1 MKRRRRIEKK
11 NRKYIKLLPIL
22 ALVLSL
28 CISIGFSAFQE
39 TMLIG
44 ETVTD
49 IVPIV
54 DIKITNLS
62 SYSSSNNG
70 SLNNLEYDEDIITGE
85 VSLPEENSTATMM
98 VEVTNL
104 QNAEA
109 GILDIDIT
117 SDNDKLDYTIEPGYT
132 KQQKICDDNN
142 PSKCT
147 LGAKK
152 NIYITIKY
160 AENKYDSNDTTDNF
174 SLNFDFEGYYTVTY
188 VNITGTYQNEVMAN
202 APLEID
208 FGANK
213 PYNVSI
219 TMGVPLIED
228 TDYTY
233 VDGVLN
239 INSVTGNT
247 TVTGVNRTEGCFLVE
262 ALQSDNTKGKITAY
276 DIECGLNV
284 TIPITLNT
292 STLEGEFDE
301 TTCLANYTQA
311 ECDGYKMSWN
321 NKYPGYMDIQR
332 LGLIS
337 NFAIVE
343 TQDTVTIQEIG
354 DYAFANGGINS
365 LDLSVATGLTAIGS
379 YSFLQNH
386 LTTLTIPQ
394 NITSIGDFAFQ
405 KNHLEELDLSSATN
419 LTTISSYAFSYNL
432 LESINFSNS
441 VATIGNGAF
450 QYNKLQS
457 ITIPDSVTF
466 IGNSAFVNNELARV
480 YIGSGI
486 NTIDVS
492 AFKSGESKYSDYN
505 DTTYGPNAITSV
517 IIDAHENDVDVD
529 DFSFDGMTGSICWL
543 KDDPTCN
550 QSNN

>member
-1 MKRRRRIEKK
+1 MKRRRRVEKK

-54 DIKITNLS
+54 DARVTNLS
-62 SYSSSNNG
+62 SYSSYKSG
-70 SLNNLEYDEDIITGE
+70 SLNNLLYEDDSITGE
-85 VSLPEENSTATMM
+85 VTLPEEDSTATMI

-152 NIYITIKY
+152 NIYITLKNG
-160 AENKYDSNDTTDNF
+160 ENKYDSTDITDSF
-174 SLNFDFEGYYTVTY
+174 ALDLDFEGYYTITY

-202 APLEID
+202 ASLEVD
-208 FGANK
+208 FGVNK
-213 PYNVSI
+213 PYDVGV
-219 TMGVPLIED
+219 TMGVPLIKD
-228 TDYTY
+228 TDFTY
-233 VDGVLN
+233 VNGVLYVSRV
-239 INSVTGNT
+239 IGNT
-247 TVTGVNRTEGCFLVE
+247 TITGLARTEGCFLVE

-276 DIECGLNV
+276 DTECGLDV
-284 TIPITLNT
+284 AIPLTAHT

-301 TTCLANYTQA
+301 TTCLANYTQE
-311 ECDGYKMSWN
+311 ECNSYKASWN
-321 NKYPGYMDIQR
+321 NKYSAYMEVQR
-332 LGLIS
+332 LGLVS
-337 NFAIVE
+337 NFAFVE
-343 TQDTVTIQEIG
+343 SNDTVTIQEIG
-354 DYAFANGGINS
+354 DHAFSASGINS
-365 LDLSVATGLTAIGS
+365 LDLSVATGLTTIGTGA
-379 YSFLQNH
+379 FAQNN

-394 NITSIGDFAFQ
+394 NITSMRMYAFH
-405 KNHLEELDLSSATN
+405 KNNLVNLNLSNAIN
-419 LTTISSYAFSYNL
+419 LTTIPEGAFSYNL
-432 LESINFSNS
+432 LQSINFSNS
-441 VATIGNGAF
+441 VTTISKGAF
-450 QYNKLQS
+450 QFNKFTTIS
-457 ITIPDSVTF
+457 IPDSVTT
-466 IGNSAFVNNELARV
+466 IENSAFILNNLTSV
-480 YIGSGI
+480 YIGSRI
-486 NTIDVS
+486 EKIDGT
-492 AFKSGESKYSDYN
+492 AFKNGEIEYYEHG

-517 IIDAHENDVDVD
+517 VIDAHENDVDVNSSA
-529 DFSFDGMTGSICWL
+529 FEGFNGTICWL

-550 QSNN
+550 QNNN